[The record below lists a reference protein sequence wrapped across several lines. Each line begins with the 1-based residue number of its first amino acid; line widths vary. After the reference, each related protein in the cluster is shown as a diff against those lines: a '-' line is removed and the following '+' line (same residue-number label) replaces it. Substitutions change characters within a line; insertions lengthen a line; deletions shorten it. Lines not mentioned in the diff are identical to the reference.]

1 MSTATSA
8 GAQLTVQC
16 FPDQRLDILPKTIL
30 MQFTHMNTEL
40 EGTDELF
47 THTYLP
53 GKYQKAIE
61 LLCLK
66 KNTGSRLPTNWG

>member
-1 MSTATSA
+1 
-8 GAQLTVQC
+8 
-16 FPDQRLDILPKTIL
+16 